1 MDMDIGIYK
10 KQKNFLG
17 GRTRL
22 GNRAMS
28 QDLMNL
34 GSRIR
39 ERRQQIHLSQEILA
53 ERVGISSNTISRIE
67 GGQTAMSVEIFLK
80 LVHVLEID
88 ANILLGKKEDGGQL
102 QGIFHRIR
110 QLEYKKQKIVMQ
122 TMEVLMDGLEH

>member
-1 MDMDIGIYK
+1 M
-10 KQKNFLG
+10 
-17 GRTRL
+17 